1 MTTKWQELF
10 FTVWFW
16 KSKIKEKSVSGKNQL
31 SDLYYVAMW
40 WKKQDKA
47 TGSPLSGIGHINEAE
62 HTKLMDLSLQSF

>member
-10 FTVWFW
+10 LTVWFW
-16 KSKIKEKSVSGKNQL
+16 KSKIKEKSVPGKNEL

-40 WKKQDKA
+40 WKKQDKVA
-47 TGSPLSGIGHINEAE
+47 GSPLSGIGHTNEVE